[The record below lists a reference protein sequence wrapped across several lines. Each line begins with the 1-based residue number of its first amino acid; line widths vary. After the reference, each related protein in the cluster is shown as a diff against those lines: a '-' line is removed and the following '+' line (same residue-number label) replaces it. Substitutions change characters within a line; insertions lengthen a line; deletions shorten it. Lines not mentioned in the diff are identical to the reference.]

1 MGFRT
6 FYETIKFIPVRILN
20 STHHQGHY
28 LIYQQEII
36 YGGSGMQRDF
46 QINQIR
52 QNPHKQWDILV
63 IGGGATGLGIA
74 VDAASRGYETVL
86 LEQSDFAKGTSSRS
100 TKLVHG
106 GVRYLAQG
114 DISLV
119 LEALHERGLL
129 RRNAPH
135 LVKNQAFIIP
145 NYDWWEGPFYN
156 IGMKVYDMMAGKLG
170 LGPSENISREA
181 ALKAIPNLDE
191 NHLNGGVIYYD
202 GQFDDSR
209 LAINLAQTARENEAV
224 VLNYMQVTGLLKDKS
239 NLVYGAE
246 VVDKESGE
254 NLTIRSRVVINA
266 TGVFVDDILLMD
278 DPGANALVRPSQG
291 IHFVLDKSFLQGDS
305 AIMIPK
311 TSDGRVLFAVPWH
324 GKVVVGTTD
333 TPLEPEDISLEP
345 RALEEEIDF
354 VLKTAAQ
361 YLKKDPQKK
370 DVLSVFAGLRPL
382 AAQQNSQPQ
391 STKEIS
397 RSHKLMV
404 SLSGLITITGGKWT
418 TYRKM
423 AEDTVNKAWMVGGL
437 PERKCVTENM
447 PIHGYVKN
455 VNFDSPGYF
464 YGSDRTTIND
474 MIQADPDLG
483 QRLHPDYEYT
493 RAQVVWAVRNEMART
508 VEDFL
513 SRRIRIL
520 LLDARASMAMAPEV
534 AEIMARELKRD
545 QGWIASQMAEYQALA
560 QGYLLI

>member
-1 MGFRT
+1 
-6 FYETIKFIPVRILN
+6 
-20 STHHQGHY
+20 
-28 LIYQQEII
+28 
-36 YGGSGMQRDF
+36 MQRDF
-46 QINQIR
+46 LLNR
-52 QNPHKQWDILV
+52 LKQNPDKQWDIV
-63 IGGGATGLGIA
+63 IIGGGATGLGIA

-135 LVKNQAFIIP
+135 LVKNQAFVIP

-156 IGMKVYDMMAGKLG
+156 VGMKVYDMMAGRLG
-170 LGPSENISREA
+170 LGPSEKISRKET
-181 ALKAIPNLDE
+181 LKAIPNLDE
-191 NHLNGGVIYYD
+191 HHLNGGVIYYD

-209 LAINLAQTARENEAV
+209 LAVNLAQTAVENEAV
-224 VLNYMQVTGLLKDKS
+224 VLNYMPVTGLLKDKS
-239 NLVYGAE
+239 RLVCGVE
-246 VVDKESGE
+246 TIDTESQKKY
-254 NLTIRSRVVINA
+254 TVRSRVVINA
-266 TGVFVDDILLMD
+266 TGVFVDTILSMD
-278 DPGANALVRPSQG
+278 DAKAAPLVRPSQG
-291 IHFVLDKSFLQGDS
+291 VHFVLDKSFLQGDS

-333 TPLEPEDISLEP
+333 TPLEPSDISLEP
-345 RALEEEIDF
+345 RALEEEINF
-354 VLKTAAQ
+354 ILKTAAQ
-361 YLKKDPQKK
+361 YLKKNPQRK

-382 AAQQNSQPQ
+382 AAQQGSQHQ

-397 RSHKLMV
+397 RSHRLMV
-404 SLSGLITITGGKWT
+404 SLSGLLTITGGKWT

-437 PERKCVTENM
+437 PERRCVTETM

-455 VNFDSPGYF
+455 THFNLPGYF
-464 YGSDRTTIND
+464 YGSDRTAISA
-474 MIQADPDLG
+474 MIQSEPALG

-493 RAQVVWAVRNEMART
+493 QAQVVWAVRHEMART

-520 LLDARASMAMAPEV
+520 LLDARASITMAPKV
-534 AEIMARELKRD
+534 ADIMGRELNRSPS
-545 QGWIASQMAEYQALA
+545 WIHSQVTEYQTLA
-560 QGYLLI
+560 KGYILG

>member
-1 MGFRT
+1 
-6 FYETIKFIPVRILN
+6 
-20 STHHQGHY
+20 
-28 LIYQQEII
+28 
-36 YGGSGMQRDF
+36 MQRDF
-46 QINQIR
+46 QVDQIR
-52 QNPHKQWDILV
+52 QDPHKQWDILV

-135 LVKNQAFIIP
+135 LVKNQSFIIP

-170 LGPSENISREA
+170 LGPSENISRAET
-181 ALKAIPNLDE
+181 LKAIPNLDE

-209 LAINLAQTARENEAV
+209 LAINLAQTARENQAV

-239 NLVYGAE
+239 NLVYGVD

-254 NLTIRSRVVINA
+254 QLTVRSRVVINA

-278 DPGANALVRPSQG
+278 DPGANTLVRPSQG

-333 TPLEPEDISLEP
+333 TPLKPADISLEP
-345 RALEEEIDF
+345 RALEEEIEF

-361 YLKKDPQKK
+361 YLKKNPQKE

-382 AAQQNSQPQ
+382 AAQQDSQSQ
-391 STKEIS
+391 KTKEIS
-397 RSHKLMV
+397 RNHKLMV
-404 SLSGLITITGGKWT
+404 ALSGLITITGGKWT

-437 PERKCVTENM
+437 PQRKCVTEQM

-455 VNFDSPGYF
+455 IDFNSPGYF
-464 YGSDRTTIND
+464 YGSDRTAIND
-474 MIQADPDLG
+474 MILAEPDLG
-483 QRLHPDYEYT
+483 QLLHPDYEYT
-493 RAQVVWAVRNEMART
+493 RGQVVWAVRNEMART

-513 SRRIRIL
+513 SRRIRML

-534 AEIMARELKRD
+534 ATIMARELNRG
-545 QGWIASQMAEYQALA
+545 QEWITSQIADYQTLA
-560 QGYLLI
+560 QGYILA